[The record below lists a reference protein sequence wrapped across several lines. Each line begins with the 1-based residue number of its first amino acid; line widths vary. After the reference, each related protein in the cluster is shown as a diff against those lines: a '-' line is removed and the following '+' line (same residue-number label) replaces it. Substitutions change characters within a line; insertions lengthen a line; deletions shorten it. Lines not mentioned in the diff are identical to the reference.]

1 MYSLSL
7 SVKPPASN
15 AKGKGAAAGGE
26 VSFEAVAG
34 AVLKGSLKG
43 AGFDPS
49 TVVLIGPDGVAA
61 ATVTGK
67 PGSAKIAAVLGETGT
82 WRIMFAASGPVAASW
97 SLKRPKGAAL
107 LEQ

>member
-1 MYSLSL
+1 
-7 SVKPPASN
+7 
-15 AKGKGAAAGGE
+15 
-26 VSFEAVAG
+26 

-82 WRIMFAASGPVAASW
+82 WRIMFAAPGPVAASW